1 MKRDGG
7 SIRPTGIS
15 ESREHRG
22 FYTRESRNQAA
33 TAATRLLADRGPR
46 EDRRLGNWR
55 NRLAVP
61 DRGRIPRVTPAPLR
75 ELAALFLRLGVTAF
89 GGPTAHIAMM
99 RDEVVDRRRWLTD
112 QEFLDL
118 VAATNL
124 IPGPNSTELAI
135 HLGYR
140 RGGLPG
146 LALAG
151 VCFILP
157 AALIVAGIAWAYAR
171 YGTTPQVRWL
181 MYGIGPVVIAIVAQA
196 LVKLGQAALGRR
208 VYAPVGA
215 AALAAALGGVN
226 ELAVLAAGG
235 TIGLVLAVSPRGPA
249 GDAGAG
255 AWLAVIPAALSHL
268 LRGTATAAAAVAAG
282 TATAIAAVPF
292 TLTGLTLF
300 FLKVGA
306 VLFGSGYVLLAF
318 LRADLVERWG
328 WLTDQQLIDAIT
340 VGQVTPGPVFTTATF
355 IGYLLGGWAGA
366 TLATAAIFA
375 PGFFFVAVTQPL
387 IPRLRASR
395 ALGGCLDGVVAASL
409 GLMAAVTWQLA
420 RAAVV
425 DLPTALI
432 VVAAAVA
439 LFRWRPNSTWLILGG
454 AAAGWLLRG

>member
-1 MKRDGG
+1 M
-7 SIRPTGIS
+7 T
-15 ESREHRG
+15 
-22 FYTRESRNQAA
+22 
-33 TAATRLLADRGPR
+33 
-46 EDRRLGNWR
+46 
-55 NRLAVP
+55 
-61 DRGRIPRVTPAPLR
+61 VTTPLR

-89 GGPTAHIAMM
+89 GGPAAHIAMM

-112 QEFLDL
+112 KEFLDL

-140 RGGLPG
+140 RGGLAG

-157 AALIVAGIAWAYAR
+157 AALLVAGIAWAYSR
-171 YGTTPQVRWL
+171 YGTTPQVGWL
-181 MYGIGPVVIAIVAQA
+181 MYGIGPVVIAIVVQA
-196 LVKLGQAALGRR
+196 LVKLGQAALTRW

-226 ELAVLAAGG
+226 ELAVLAGG
-235 TIGLVLAVSPRGPA
+235 GAIGLALALRPRGPGGSSA
-249 GDAGAG
+249 VL
-255 AWLAVIPAALSHL
+255 AWLAALATAPVHL
-268 LRGTATAAAAVAAG
+268 LRATAAAAAQAGATAGAAPPAGAVAGIAAG
-282 TATAIAAVPF
+282 GAAAATGSAVPF
-292 TLTGLTLF
+292 TLAGLALF
-300 FLKVGA
+300 FLKVGS

-355 IGYLLGGWAGA
+355 IGYLLGGWMGA
-366 TLATAAIFA
+366 VLGTAAIFA

-387 IPRLRASR
+387 IPRLRASL

-409 GLMAAVTWQLA
+409 GLMAAVTWQLT

-425 DLPTALI
+425 DLPTVLIAATAAL
-432 VVAAAVA
+432 V
-439 LFRWRPNSTWLILGG
+439 LFRRRPNSTWLILGG

>member
-1 MKRDGG
+1 M
-7 SIRPTGIS
+7 
-15 ESREHRG
+15 
-22 FYTRESRNQAA
+22 
-33 TAATRLLADRGPR
+33 TA
-46 EDRRLGNWR
+46 
-55 NRLAVP
+55 V
-61 DRGRIPRVTPAPLR
+61 APLR
-75 ELAALFLRLGVTAF
+75 ELATLFLRLGVTAF
-89 GGPTAHIAMM
+89 GGPAAHIAMM

-112 QEFLDL
+112 KEFLDL
-118 VAATNL
+118 VAATHL

-151 VCFILP
+151 ACFILP
-157 AALIVAGIAWAYAR
+157 AALIVAGVAWAYAR
-171 YGTTPQVRWL
+171 HETTPQVGWL

-196 LVKLGQAALGRR
+196 LVKLGQAALSRWA
-208 VYAPVGA
+208 YAPVA
-215 AALAAALGGVN
+215 AGALAAAVGGVN
-226 ELAVLAAGG
+226 ELALLAAGG
-235 TIGLVLAVSPRGPA
+235 AIGLALAIAPNGPRRGA
-249 GDAGAG
+249 AAG
-255 AWLAVIPAALSHL
+255 AWLAAAPAVLGRVLH
-268 LRGTATAAAAVAAG
+268 GTAATAATAAAVAA
-282 TATAIAAVPF
+282 TVPF
-292 TLTGLTLF
+292 TLARLTLF

-340 VGQVTPGPVFTTATF
+340 VGQITPGPVFTTATF

-366 TLATAAIFA
+366 ALATAAIFA
-375 PGFFFVAVTQPL
+375 PGFVFVAVTQPL

-425 DLPTALI
+425 DPPAALI
-432 VVAAAVA
+432 AAATGVL

>member
-1 MKRDGG
+1 M
-7 SIRPTGIS
+7 T
-15 ESREHRG
+15 
-22 FYTRESRNQAA
+22 
-33 TAATRLLADRGPR
+33 ATR
-46 EDRRLGNWR
+46 
-55 NRLAVP
+55 
-61 DRGRIPRVTPAPLR
+61 PLR

-89 GGPTAHIAMM
+89 GGPAAHIAMM
-99 RDEVVDRRRWLTD
+99 RDEVVDRRRWLSD
-112 QEFLDL
+112 REFLDL

-140 RGGLPG
+140 RGGLAG

-157 AALIVAGIAWAYAR
+157 AALIVGGIAWAYAR
-171 YGTTPQVRWL
+171 YGATPQVGWL
-181 MYGIGPVVIAIVAQA
+181 MYGIGPVVIAIVVQA
-196 LVKLGQAALGRR
+196 LWKLGQAALSRWA
-208 VYAPVGA
+208 YAPVGA

-226 ELAVLAAGG
+226 ELAVLSAGG
-235 TIGLVLAVSPRGPA
+235 AVGLALALRPTGPGRA
-249 GDAGAG
+249 AVFT
-255 AWLAVIPAALSHL
+255 WLATLPAALAHL
-268 LRGTATAAAAVAAG
+268 LRGTAAAATQAGATADAATSAATQAGTTADAAATQVGTTADAAAAAGSIAG
-282 TATAIAAVPF
+282 TALAGAAAATGAAVPF
-292 TLTGLTLF
+292 TLTGLALF
-300 FLKVGA
+300 FLKVGS

-355 IGYLLGGWAGA
+355 IGYLLGGWMGA
-366 TLATAAIFA
+366 ALATAAIFA

-387 IPRLRASR
+387 IPRLRASQ

-420 RAAVV
+420 QAAVV
-425 DLPTALI
+425 DVTTALI
-432 VVAAAVA
+432 ASTAALL
-439 LFRWRPNSTWLILGG
+439 LFRRRPNSTWLILGG

>member
-1 MKRDGG
+1 MTD
-7 SIRPTGIS
+7 TG
-15 ESREHRG
+15 
-22 FYTRESRNQAA
+22 
-33 TAATRLLADRGPR
+33 
-46 EDRRLGNWR
+46 
-55 NRLAVP
+55 
-61 DRGRIPRVTPAPLR
+61 PLR
-75 ELAALFLRLGVTAF
+75 ELAVLFLRLGITAF
-89 GGPTAHIAMM
+89 GGPAAHIAMM

-112 QEFLDL
+112 KEFLDL

-140 RGGLPG
+140 RGGLAG

-157 AALIVAGIAWAYAR
+157 AALIVAGIAWAYAQ
-171 YGTTPQVRWL
+171 YGTTPQVGWL
-181 MYGIGPVVIAIVAQA
+181 MYGIGPVVIAIVVQA
-196 LVKLGQAALGRR
+196 LVKLGQAALGRWA
-208 VYAPVGA
+208 YAPVGA
-215 AALAAALGGVN
+215 AALAAVLGGVN

-235 TIGLVLAVSPRGPA
+235 IIGLALAMRPSGPGGSAAVL
-249 GDAGAG
+249 
-255 AWLAVIPAALSHL
+255 AWLAAL
-268 LRGTATAAAAVAAG
+268 ATAPVHLARSTAQAMAQAGATAG
-282 TATAIAAVPF
+282 TASSAGAIAGTTLAGAATGAAVPF
-292 TLTGLTLF
+292 TLAGLALF
-300 FLKVGA
+300 FLKVGS

-355 IGYLLGGWAGA
+355 IGYLLGGWMGA
-366 TLATAAIFA
+366 ALATAAIFA

-395 ALGGCLDGVVAASL
+395 ALGGLLDGVVAASL

-420 RAAVV
+420 QAALVDVTTALIASTAAVV
-425 DLPTALI
+425 
-432 VVAAAVA
+432 

>member
-1 MKRDGG
+1 MTD
-7 SIRPTGIS
+7 
-15 ESREHRG
+15 
-22 FYTRESRNQAA
+22 TR
-33 TAATRLLADRGPR
+33 
-46 EDRRLGNWR
+46 
-55 NRLAVP
+55 
-61 DRGRIPRVTPAPLR
+61 PLR
-75 ELAALFLRLGVTAF
+75 ELAVLFLRLGITAF
-89 GGPTAHIAMM
+89 GGPAAHIAMM
-99 RDEVVDRRRWLTD
+99 RDEVVDRRRWLSD
-112 QEFLDL
+112 KEFLDL

-140 RGGLPG
+140 RGGLAG

-157 AALIVAGIAWAYAR
+157 AALVVGCIAWAYAR
-171 YGTTPQVRWL
+171 YGTTPQVGWL
-181 MYGIGPVVIAIVAQA
+181 MYGIGPVVIAIVVQA
-196 LVKLGQAALGRR
+196 LVKLGQAALGRW

-215 AALAAALGGVN
+215 AALVAALAGVN

-235 TIGLVLAVSPRGPA
+235 AIGLALAMRPSGPGSSA
-249 GDAGAG
+249 AAL
-255 AWLAVIPAALSHL
+255 AWLTALPAALAHL
-268 LRGTATAAAAVAAG
+268 LRGDAAAATATQAGATAGVAAG
-282 TATAIAAVPF
+282 ALAAATGAAVPF
-292 TLTGLTLF
+292 TLSGLTLF
-300 FLKVGA
+300 FLKVGS

-366 TLATAAIFA
+366 ALATAAIFA

-432 VVAAAVA
+432 AVTAAVA

-454 AAAGWLLRG
+454 AAAGWLLGA

>member
-1 MKRDGG
+1 M
-7 SIRPTGIS
+7 TG
-15 ESREHRG
+15 
-22 FYTRESRNQAA
+22 T
-33 TAATRLLADRGPR
+33 
-46 EDRRLGNWR
+46 
-55 NRLAVP
+55 
-61 DRGRIPRVTPAPLR
+61 APLR
-75 ELAALFLRLGVTAF
+75 ELATLFLRLGVTAF
-89 GGPTAHIAMM
+89 GGPAAHIAMM

-112 QEFLDL
+112 KEFLDL
-118 VAATNL
+118 VAATHL

-157 AALIVAGIAWAYAR
+157 AALIVAGIAWGYAR
-171 YGTTPQVRWL
+171 YGATPQVGWL

-196 LVKLGQAALGRR
+196 LVKLGQAAFSRWA
-208 VYAPVGA
+208 YAAIA
-215 AALAAALGGVN
+215 AGALAAALGGGN
-226 ELAVLAAGG
+226 ELGLLVAGG
-235 TIGLVLAVSPRGPA
+235 SIGLVLATRPKGPDSGA
-249 GDAGAG
+249 AAG
-255 AWLAVIPAALSHL
+255 AWLAAIPAALARL
-268 LRGTATAAAAVAAG
+268 LHGTAAAAATAGAATASVAAI
-282 TATAIAAVPF
+282 AAAVPF
-292 TLTGLTLF
+292 SLARLTLF

-340 VGQVTPGPVFTTATF
+340 VGQITPGPVFTTATF
-355 IGYLLGGWAGA
+355 IGYLLGGWVGA

-375 PGFFFVAVTQPL
+375 PGFVFVALTQPL

-420 RAAVV
+420 RAAVS

-432 VVAAAVA
+432 AAAAAVV

-454 AAAGWLLRG
+454 AAAGWVLQGG

>member
-1 MKRDGG
+1 M
-7 SIRPTGIS
+7 T
-15 ESREHRG
+15 
-22 FYTRESRNQAA
+22 
-33 TAATRLLADRGPR
+33 ATR
-46 EDRRLGNWR
+46 
-55 NRLAVP
+55 
-61 DRGRIPRVTPAPLR
+61 PLR

-89 GGPTAHIAMM
+89 GGPAAHIAMM
-99 RDEVVDRRRWLTD
+99 RDEVVDRRRWLSD
-112 QEFLDL
+112 REFLDL

-140 RGGLPG
+140 RGGLAG

-157 AALIVAGIAWAYAR
+157 AALIVGGIAWAYAR
-171 YGTTPQVRWL
+171 YGTTPQVGWL
-181 MYGIGPVVIAIVAQA
+181 MYGIGPVVIAIVVQA
-196 LVKLGQAALGRR
+196 LWKLGQAALSRWA
-208 VYAPVGA
+208 YAPVGA
-215 AALAAALGGVN
+215 VALAAVLGGVN
-226 ELAVLAAGG
+226 ELAVLAGG
-235 TIGLVLAVSPRGPA
+235 GVVGLALALRPNGPGSRAAVLT
-249 GDAGAG
+249 
-255 AWLAVIPAALSHL
+255 WLATLPAALAHL
-268 LRGTATAAAAVAAG
+268 LHRTAAAATQAGATADAAPSAATQAGTTAAAAATQAGTTAAAAAAAG
-282 TATAIAAVPF
+282 SIAGSALAGAAAATGATVPF
-292 TLTGLTLF
+292 TLTGLALF
-300 FLKVGA
+300 FLKVGS

-355 IGYLLGGWAGA
+355 IGYLLGGWMGA
-366 TLATAAIFA
+366 VLATAAIFA

-420 RAAVV
+420 QAAVV
-425 DLPTALI
+425 DVTTALI
-432 VVAAAVA
+432 TSTAALL

>member
-1 MKRDGG
+1 M
-7 SIRPTGIS
+7 
-15 ESREHRG
+15 
-22 FYTRESRNQAA
+22 
-33 TAATRLLADRGPR
+33 TAAS
-46 EDRRLGNWR
+46 
-55 NRLAVP
+55 
-61 DRGRIPRVTPAPLR
+61 PLR

-89 GGPTAHIAMM
+89 GGPAAHIAMM
-99 RDEVVDRRRWLTD
+99 RDEVVDRRRWLSD
-112 QEFLDL
+112 EEFLDL

-140 RGGLPG
+140 RGGLAG

-171 YGTTPQVRWL
+171 YGTTPQVGWL
-181 MYGIGPVVIAIVAQA
+181 MYGIGPVVIAIVVQA
-196 LVKLGQAALGRR
+196 LVKLGQAALSRW

-215 AALAAALGGVN
+215 AALAAGLGGVN

-235 TIGLVLAVSPRGPA
+235 AIGLLLALKPSAPRSSGAVLAWLAAIPPVLAHMLRGPA
-249 GDAGAG
+249 TAATRAGATAG
-255 AWLAVIPAALSHL
+255 AASSAGAIA
-268 LRGTATAAAAVAAG
+268 GTAAAGAAAAG
-282 TATAIAAVPF
+282 GAAVPF

-300 FLKVGA
+300 FLKVGS

-340 VGQVTPGPVFTTATF
+340 VGQITPGPVFTTATF

-409 GLMAAVTWQLA
+409 GLMAAVTWRLA

-425 DLPTALI
+425 DPPTAAI
-432 VVAAAVA
+432 AAATALV
-439 LFRWRPNSTWLILGG
+439 LFRWRPNSTWLILAG
-454 AAAGWLLRG
+454 AAAGWLLGR

>member
-1 MKRDGG
+1 M
-7 SIRPTGIS
+7 
-15 ESREHRG
+15 
-22 FYTRESRNQAA
+22 TR
-33 TAATRLLADRGPR
+33 T
-46 EDRRLGNWR
+46 
-55 NRLAVP
+55 
-61 DRGRIPRVTPAPLR
+61 APLR
-75 ELAALFLRLGVTAF
+75 ELATLFLRLGVTAF
-89 GGPTAHIAMM
+89 GGPAAHIAMM

-112 QEFLDL
+112 KEFLDL
-118 VAATNL
+118 VAATHL

-157 AALIVAGIAWAYAR
+157 AALIVAGIAWGYAR
-171 YGTTPQVRWL
+171 YGATPQVGWL

-196 LVKLGQAALGRR
+196 LVKLGQAALSRWA
-208 VYAPVGA
+208 YAAIA
-215 AALAAALGGVN
+215 AGALAAALGGGN
-226 ELAVLAAGG
+226 ELGLLVAGG
-235 TIGLVLAVSPRGPA
+235 SIGLVLATRTNGPGSGA
-249 GDAGAG
+249 AG
-255 AWLAVIPAALSHL
+255 AWLAAIPAALAQL
-268 LRGTATAAAAVAAG
+268 LRGTAAAAATAGTTAAVAA
-282 TATAIAAVPF
+282 TAGAAAVAAVPF
-292 TLTGLTLF
+292 TLARLTLF

-340 VGQVTPGPVFTTATF
+340 VGQITPGPVFTTATF
-355 IGYLLGGWAGA
+355 IGYLLGGWVGA

-375 PGFFFVAVTQPL
+375 PGFVFVALTQPL

-420 RAAVV
+420 RAAVS

-432 VVAAAVA
+432 AAAAAVV

-454 AAAGWLLRG
+454 AAAGWVLQGG

>member
-1 MKRDGG
+1 MT
-7 SIRPTGIS
+7 PT
-15 ESREHRG
+15 
-22 FYTRESRNQAA
+22 
-33 TAATRLLADRGPR
+33 
-46 EDRRLGNWR
+46 
-55 NRLAVP
+55 
-61 DRGRIPRVTPAPLR
+61 APLR
-75 ELAALFLRLGVTAF
+75 ELAALFLRLGITAF
-89 GGPTAHIAMM
+89 GGPAAHIAMM
-99 RDEVVDRRRWLTD
+99 RDEVVDRRRWLSD
-112 QEFLDL
+112 KEFLDL

-140 RGGLPG
+140 RGGLAG

-157 AALIVAGIAWAYAR
+157 AALVVGCIAWAYAR
-171 YGTTPQVRWL
+171 YGTTPQVGWL
-181 MYGIGPVVIAIVAQA
+181 MYGIGPVVIAIVVQA
-196 LVKLGQAALGRR
+196 LVKLGQAALGRW

-215 AALAAALGGVN
+215 AALVAALAGVN

-235 TIGLVLAVSPRGPA
+235 AIGLALAMRPSGPGSSA
-249 GDAGAG
+249 AAL
-255 AWLAVIPAALSHL
+255 AWLAALPAALAHL
-268 LRGTATAAAAVAAG
+268 LRGAAAAASQAGATKGAAAG
-282 TATAIAAVPF
+282 ALAATTGAAVPF
-292 TLTGLTLF
+292 TLSGLTLF
-300 FLKVGA
+300 FLKVGS

-366 TLATAAIFA
+366 ALATAAIFA

-432 VVAAAVA
+432 AVAAAVA

-454 AAAGWLLRG
+454 AAAGWLLGG

>member
-1 MKRDGG
+1 M
-7 SIRPTGIS
+7 T
-15 ESREHRG
+15 
-22 FYTRESRNQAA
+22 A
-33 TAATRLLADRGPR
+33 T
-46 EDRRLGNWR
+46 
-55 NRLAVP
+55 
-61 DRGRIPRVTPAPLR
+61 APLR
-75 ELAALFLRLGVTAF
+75 ELAVLFLRLGVTAF
-89 GGPTAHIAMM
+89 GGPAAHIAMM
-99 RDEVVDRRRWLTD
+99 RDEVVDRRRWLSD
-112 QEFLDL
+112 KEFLDL

-140 RGGLPG
+140 RGGLAG

-157 AALIVAGIAWAYAR
+157 AALVVVCIAWAYAR
-171 YGTTPQVRWL
+171 YGTTPQVGWL

-196 LVKLGQAALGRR
+196 LVKLGQAALGRW
-208 VYAPVGA
+208 VYAPVGGA
-215 AALAAALGGVN
+215 ALVAALAGVN

-235 TIGLVLAVSPRGPA
+235 ALGLALAMRPSGPGRSAAVLA
-249 GDAGAG
+249 
-255 AWLAVIPAALSHL
+255 WLTALPAALAHL
-268 LRGTATAAAAVAAG
+268 LRGAAAAATQPGTTGAAAVAAG